1 MTAPPK
7 PGSGRSRL
15 DAALVLPGKGRPL
28 ALAGGLGLLAVFF
41 GLVSVWLPAWFIFAA
56 LLVPALAALML
67 VRPEYA
73 LLACAALVCGLIH
86 PALVPRLPVLGGAL
100 AAADALLVMLC
111 LYALWVLVT
120 QGRPAATAAVLGAR
134 WMGVCVALFG
144 LCFVIAVAHS
154 LAVLD
159 LDSSHVLGETRDL
172 LYLLLL
178 PVALV
183 ILRPTPRLN
192 RFVVGLVVLGCLFSV
207 GQVLQGVFKIPVFG
221 DQGISVLET
230 LGREEGSTTRANT
243 LGLNFI
249 IFALLLTVG
258 AYVCGAIRKP
268 LFLAT
273 SGLLLVG
280 IVLTFGRTTFAA
292 VLICSGLVIWWLNPR
307 RAPQLAVLLIVAVGL
322 GSAAGAFFKPDSF
335 AAVYFRLTS
344 IGEEINHGYSAQWRF
359 WEAQAMLPHI
369 QKHPLIGIGLGA
381 DYKGAGGST
390 VRPDLNRYVHNA
402 YLYMAGK
409 MGLPALLF
417 FLLFMGAVFAVGR
430 RSARSHALPW
440 SRIVGAACA
449 AMMIRFALASITEP
463 HLMSD
468 YGVVAIAIAAALVLL
483 SAQREAPAA
492 GPLAAA
498 AVLSGANGRSAPK
511 RGANKSPA
519 WPQKGSA

>member
-1 MTAPPK
+1 MTASPK
-7 PGSGRSRL
+7 PLSGRSRFS
-15 DAALVLPGKGRPL
+15 AGIVQARRGRPL
-28 ALAGGLGLLAVFF
+28 ALAGSLGLLAVFF
-41 GLVSVWLPAWFIFAA
+41 GLVSVMLPAWFIFAV

-86 PALVPRLPVLGGAL
+86 PGLVPRLPVFGGAL
-100 AAADALLVMLC
+100 AAADALLMLLC
-111 LYALWVLVT
+111 LYALWALAT
-120 QGRPAATAAVLGAR
+120 QDRPATRPAVVGAR
-134 WMGVCVALFG
+134 WMGICMALFG
-144 LCFVIAVAHS
+144 LCFVIAVTSS
-154 LAVLD
+154 LAVRD
-159 LDSSHVLGETRDL
+159 IDSSHVLGETRDL

-183 ILRPTPRLN
+183 ILRPTPRLR
-192 RFVVGLVVLGCLFSV
+192 RFVIGLVVLGCLFSL
-207 GQVLQGVFKIPVFG
+207 GQILQGVFKIPVFG

-230 LGREEGSTTRANT
+230 LGREESSTTRANT

-258 AYVCGAIRKP
+258 AYVSGVIRKP
-268 LFLAT
+268 LFLAAG
-273 SGLLLVG
+273 GLLLVG

-292 VLICSGLVIWWLNPR
+292 VLICSALVVWWLNPR
-307 RAPQLAVLLIVAVGL
+307 RIPQMAVLLIAAVGL
-322 GSAAGAFFKPDSF
+322 GSAAAAFFKPESF

-344 IGEEINHGYSAQWRF
+344 IGEEINYGYSAQWRF

-369 QKHPLIGIGLGA
+369 QEHPLIGVGLGA
-381 DYKGAGGST
+381 DYKGASGST

-417 FLLFMGAVFAVGR
+417 FLLFMGSVFAIGR

-449 AMMIRFALASITEP
+449 AMMIRFGLASVTEP

-468 YGVVAIAIAAALVLL
+468 YGVVAIAIAGALVLL
-483 SAQREAPAA
+483 SAQREAPVA
-492 GPLAAA
+492 GPKEAA
-498 AVLSGANGRSAPK
+498 AVPSGAPGRSARW
-511 RGANKSPA
+511 RGARKPPA
-519 WPQKGSA
+519 WARKGSA